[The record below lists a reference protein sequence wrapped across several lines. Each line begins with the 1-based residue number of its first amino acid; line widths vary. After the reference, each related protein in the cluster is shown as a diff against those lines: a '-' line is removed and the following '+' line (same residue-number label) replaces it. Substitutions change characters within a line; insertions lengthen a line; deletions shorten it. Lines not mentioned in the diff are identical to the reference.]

1 MPRGHHTP
9 SQHPVAVRRIAKGL
23 TRSQL
28 SEQTGVAFDTIAR
41 WEQGSRSIRNSPCE
55 IVVRVAKV
63 LKCKPEELF
72 EEVKGEGK

>member
-1 MPRGHHTP
+1 MPRGHHTQ

-41 WEQGSRSIRNSPCE
+41 WEQGRRSIRNSPCE

-63 LKCKPEELF
+63 LKCRPEELF
-72 EEVKGEGK
+72 EDAK